1 MMARGAVAPLA
12 LSCCA
17 SPPAWAAVMCGT
29 GPQIG
34 VRVFDR
40 PRLRMLNSDGIVGGG
55 LPSGI
60 PRQRPPWFSSD
71 AQYEAF
77 LQMTARDL
85 GPQCIT
91 ATSVNVEHLDEPRRK
106 EVLSA

>member
-1 MMARGAVAPLA
+1 VQL
-12 LSCCA
+12 
-17 SPPAWAAVMCGT
+17 
-29 GPQIG
+29 QIG
-34 VRVFDR
+34 VPVFDR
-40 PRLRMLNSDGIVGGG
+40 PRLRTLNLDGIVGGG
-55 LPSGI
+55 VPAGI

-91 ATSVNVEHLDEPRRK
+91 ATSIDVAHLDEPARK
-106 EVLSA
+106 ELLSAQHCAPPWSSCAPPSLVSTTRHSSRV